1 MRGRLLIFGFI
12 LVASAGLA
20 LAQVQTS
27 TATETGRPLQAVEVE
42 RGEVWYVSGNDLVV
56 KMEDGT
62 LRNFMNVPDDLRA
75 TVDGKQ
81 LGIRDLKPGMKLQ
94 RTITTTMTPAIITTV
109 TTVTGTVFSVSPP
122 KSVVLTLEDGK
133 NETFDIPKGQQF
145 DVQGKTVDAFGLKKG
160 MKISAAK
167 IVQAPATMTAQERSV
182 TGTMPPP
189 PPPNMPILVAQA
201 APKQAPTPPP
211 PPPAADAA
219 AKPEKL
225 PVTGSLLPLL
235 GLAGGIALGL
245 GLLLGVLR
253 RSL

>member
-1 MRGRLLIFGFI
+1 MRGRVLLG
-12 LVASAGLA
+12 LVLLGSTGLA
-20 LAQVQTS
+20 WAQVKTT

-62 LRNFMNVPDDLRA
+62 LRNFMNVPDDVRA

-133 NETFDIPKGQQF
+133 NEKFDIPNGQQF
-145 DVQGKTVDAFGLKKG
+145 DVQGKTVDAFGLRKG

-189 PPPNMPILVAQA
+189 PPPAMPILIARA
-201 APKQAPTPPP
+201 EPMPPP
-211 PPPAADAA
+211 PPPAEAP
-219 AKPEKL
+219 KPEKL

-235 GLAGGIALGL
+235 GLVGGVSLGL
-245 GLLLGVLR
+245 GLLLGALR